1 MKRDEKPKSDAATR
15 AYVYPPPHMT
25 CVLLLT
31 QERRCNKTEQKSN
44 GSATEEREAA
54 REQTQPHFVR
64 VLWQVWGGEFVCV
77 CEREVRQVCVCAR
90 VAYTCIQKKIYLGH
104 SRPGGGGE
112 FKRGDGQHRR
122 QNAGREVAQSDKEGG
137 GKKESQY
144 ELQRPEYQNRQVCP
158 RPKSVLSC
166 EAA

>member
-64 VLWQVWGGEFVCV
+64 VLWQVWGVEFVCV
-77 CEREVRQVCVCAR
+77 
-90 VAYTCIQKKIYLGH
+90 
-104 SRPGGGGE
+104 
-112 FKRGDGQHRR
+112 
-122 QNAGREVAQSDKEGG
+122 
-137 GKKESQY
+137 
-144 ELQRPEYQNRQVCP
+144 
-158 RPKSVLSC
+158 
-166 EAA
+166 